1 MEYSDQSMSRDRR
14 VVKIYRVTCSNGD
27 VAAGAL
33 LGKSEP
39 VPVTI
44 TEVRSTER
52 FVGTE
57 EQPRQVLHV
66 TLGRSMRD
74 GPVRVEVTASDRPSD
89 RRGSGIIGSLPGE
102 EVRGEV
108 TVPAGDGA
116 VRVDVP
122 LLLPDDA
129 RVGDE
134 LPVRVAARAD
144 AGADADGIVVVAE
157 PGWTMVMVS
166 HFHYDPVWWSTQA
179 SYTTDWDFVGS
190 DWSTRPAFVDNG
202 FALVEAHLKLAV
214 RDPDY
219 HFVLAELDYLKPYF
233 DTFPEQ
239 RVVLRRL
246 LAEGRVELVG
256 GTYNE
261 PNTNLTS
268 SETTIRNLVYGIGF
282 QRDILGGD
290 PQFAWQLD
298 VFGHDPQFP
307 GLAAKAGLTGSAW
320 ARGPHHQW
328 GPLRQHWDQDR
339 TGDVRVMQFESEF
352 EWISPSGDGVLTHY
366 MPDHYG
372 PGWELQHAPSVEA
385 AGDIAYQLF
394 QVLKPVA
401 ATRNTLLPV
410 GGDYCPPN
418 NWVTELHRW
427 WNDHYVW
434 PKFVCGTTRMFLDRV
449 RDGLTEQGRRPSPQT
464 RDMNPVYTGKD
475 VSYIDTKQAQRAAET
490 AATDAE
496 KLATFACL
504 LGEGRYP
511 EAALDKV
518 WRQLA
523 FGAHHDAITGSE
535 ADQVYI
541 DLVTG
546 WREAYELARGARDAA
561 SAAIVGRID
570 TTGEG
575 SALVVLNTLAF
586 DRSDLVRAEVDISR
600 RVRVLDDA
608 GDEVP
613 VVVEEPGVIRFV
625 ARDVPSMGWRT
636 YRVVDGDAAGWT
648 DVEGSSTIESDAY
661 RITADPARGGT
672 LTSVYDRRQD
682 RELLTGPGN
691 ELRVYEEYAAHPRF
705 SEGPWH
711 LLPNGRS
718 VRSANGGAR
727 VTVQESAIGRRLV
740 SRGVVDGIELEQ
752 VTTLVEG
759 LDRVDFSTRFLDHAV
774 SDRLVRVRFPVD
786 QPGGLPVSEVASGV
800 VGRGFGLIEAD
811 TAEAPWTLDNPANTW
826 FGIGTTLA
834 VDAVDGAGERV
845 GTRAVAVAEVVVS
858 DGGDPAGARDLVVA
872 LARRGVTSTT
882 SQASGSRY
890 GDLSVDSNLPDLR
903 FVLADGPNALLD
915 ELESRVGSLP
925 DGDLLYIPALK
936 PLTETWVPHA
946 DLRDV
951 DALPVVVVRDV
962 AAAVEAVT
970 SGRLTALVAGGR
982 SVEPHQD
989 GTVALLTLGLPGF
1002 AVDPEGGLNLSLMRS
1017 CTGWPSGVWIDPPRR
1032 TTPDGSAFQLQ
1043 HWTHEF
1049 HYALVSSDGDW
1060 RHAYLPARGQALSA
1074 PLLAVAATGS
1084 PGDLPATHSLLT
1096 VEPARDVL
1104 VSTVKAAGNPVAS
1117 GGHDRAD
1124 PRHSVT
1130 LRLVETT
1137 GKARRATVTL
1147 ASTPIQSA
1155 ARADL
1160 LEVPRE
1166 PLEVD
1171 DGVLA
1176 LDLDGQQIE
1185 TVVATVATTG
1195 QPKDAVLGPDREEAQ
1210 PVFSRYWLHNRGPA
1224 PMGFLPVSVAITPT
1238 VARCGAG
1245 DRFEVSWVCASQY
1258 AESPVTVAS
1267 RLSLPDG
1274 WTATLAE
1281 AQTTLAPS
1289 GYARFRSWVEVP
1301 AGAAAGQYAV
1311 AAQVTPDDGHLPG
1324 GGAVDVVEDVVTV
1337 FVGDSEALRETLGFG
1352 LPSTADLGRNP
1363 QLGTADDAARPT
1375 GLSVDVDTTSLMVA
1389 PGAVATV
1396 TVVLRNDT
1404 LSPVRGEI
1412 QLASPWGT
1420 WEWIPRPTRGFAVDA
1435 GATVEVAF
1443 DVSPPADATP
1453 GHAWLLAKVMWFGR
1467 VQYAETVR
1475 VEVRA

>member
-1 MEYSDQSMSRDRR
+1 
-14 VVKIYRVTCSNGD
+14 
-27 VAAGAL
+27 
-33 LGKSEP
+33 

-66 TLGRSMRD
+66 ALERSMRD
-74 GPVRVEVTASDRPSD
+74 GPVRVAVTTSDRPSD
-89 RRGSGIIGSLPGE
+89 LRGSGIIGSLPGNE
-102 EVRGEV
+102 IRGEV
-108 TVPAGDGA
+108 TVPPGDSE

-122 LLLPDDA
+122 LDLPDDA
-129 RVGDE
+129 GAGDE
-134 LPVRVAARAD
+134 LPVRVVARAD
-144 AGADADGIVVVAE
+144 SGGEADAYATVVVAE

-179 SYTTDWDFVGS
+179 SYTTDWDFVGP

-239 RVVLRRL
+239 RAVLRRL

-261 PNTNLTS
+261 PNTNLTA

-290 PQFAWQLD
+290 PRSAWQLD

-385 AGDIAYQLF
+385 AGDIAYRLF
-394 QVLKPVA
+394 EVLKPVA

-427 WNDHYVW
+427 WNAHYVW

-449 RDGLTEQGRRPSPQT
+449 REGLAEQGRRPSPQT

-496 KLATFACL
+496 KLATFASL

-541 DLVTG
+541 DLLTG
-546 WREAYELARGARDAA
+546 WREAYDLARGARDAA
-561 SAAIVGRID
+561 ATAIVRRVD

-575 SALVVLNTLAF
+575 SAIVVLNTLAF
-586 DRSDLVRAEVDISR
+586 DRTELVRAEVDTSHG
-600 RVRVLDDA
+600 VRVLDDA
-608 GDEVP
+608 GDDVP
-613 VVVEEPGVIRFV
+613 VVVEAPGVIRFV

-636 YRVVDGDAAGWT
+636 YRVADGGSSAGWT
-648 DVEGSSTIESDAY
+648 DAEGSVTVESDAY
-661 RITADPARGGT
+661 RIAADATRGGT

-682 RELLTGPGN
+682 RELLRGPGN

-718 VRSANGGAR
+718 VSSADGEAR
-727 VTVQESAIGRRLV
+727 VALQESPIGRRFV
-740 SRGVVDGIELEQ
+740 ARGMVDGIEFEQ

-759 LDRVDFSTRFLDHAV
+759 LDRVDFTTRFLDHAV

-786 QPGGLPVSEVASGV
+786 QPGGLPLSEVASGV
-800 VGRGFGLIEAD
+800 VGRGFGLIDAD

-834 VDAVDGAGERV
+834 VDAVDEAGEAV
-845 GTRAVAVAEVVVS
+845 GTRAVAVAEVVVA
-858 DGGDPAGARDLVVA
+858 DDADPADARDLVVA
-872 LARRGVTSTT
+872 LARSGVTATT
-882 SQASGSRY
+882 SRASGSRY

-925 DGDLLYIPALK
+925 EGDLLFVPALK

-962 AAAVEAVT
+962 AVAVEAVT
-970 SGRLTALVAGGR
+970 SGRLSARVAGGR
-982 SVEPHQD
+982 AVEPHRD

-1002 AVDPEGGLNLSLMRS
+1002 AVDPEAGLNLSLMRS

-1060 RHAYLPARGQALSA
+1060 RDAYLPARGQAFST
-1074 PLLAVAATGS
+1074 PLLAVPTTGS

-1096 VEPARDVL
+1096 VEPEREVL

-1117 GGHDRAD
+1117 GGHDGAD

-1130 LRLVETT
+1130 MRLVETT
-1137 GKARRATVTL
+1137 GTARRAMVTVPT
-1147 ASTPIQSA
+1147 TPLQSA

-1166 PLEVD
+1166 PLEVE
-1171 DGVLA
+1171 DGVLTV
-1176 LDLDGQQIE
+1176 DLDGQQIE
-1185 TVVATVATTG
+1185 TVVATLAAAS
-1195 QPKDAVLGPDREEAQ
+1195 QRKDAVLGPDREEAQ

-1224 PMGFLPVSVAITPT
+1224 PMGFLPVSVAVTPT
-1238 VARCGAG
+1238 VARCGPG
-1245 DRFEVSWVCASQY
+1245 DRFEVSWVCSNQY
-1258 AESPVTVAS
+1258 AGSSVAVAS

-1274 WTATLAE
+1274 WSATLPGAP
-1281 AQTTLAPS
+1281 TTLAPS

-1301 AGAAAGQYAV
+1301 SEALPGEYAV

-1324 GGAVDVVEDVVTV
+1324 GGAVEVVEDVVTV
-1337 FVGDSEALRETLGFG
+1337 FVGDSSALREVLGFG
-1352 LPSTADLGRNP
+1352 LPSAADLSRNP
-1363 QLGTADDAARPT
+1363 QLGATVDDAARPT
-1375 GLSVDVDTTSLMVA
+1375 GLAVEVGTTSLVVA
-1389 PGAVATV
+1389 SGAVATV
-1396 TVVLRNDT
+1396 TVTLRNDT
-1404 LSPVRGEI
+1404 SSPVRGEI
-1412 QLASPWGT
+1412 QVASPWGT

-1435 GATVEVAF
+1435 GATTEVAIEIA
-1443 DVSPPADATP
+1443 PPADATP
-1453 GHAWLLAKVMWFGR
+1453 GHAWLMAKVMWFGR

-1475 VEVRA
+1475 VEVRE

>member
-1 MEYSDQSMSRDRR
+1 MSL
-14 VVKIYRVTCSNGD
+14 
-27 VAAGAL
+27 A
-33 LGKSEP
+33 
-39 VPVTI
+39 I
-44 TEVRSTER
+44 TEVTSTER
-52 FVGTE
+52 FVGTS

-66 TLGRSMRD
+66 TLERSMPD
-74 GPVRVEVTASDRPSD
+74 GRVRVEVTGREAPGSLFASDI
-89 RRGSGIIGSLPGE
+89 SGG
-102 EVRGEV
+102 VN
-108 TVPAGDGA
+108 VPAGDRT

-122 LLLPDDA
+122 LDLPERA
-129 RVGDE
+129 GVGAE
-134 LPVRVAARAD
+134 LPVQVTARTESGGR
-144 AGADADGIVVVAE
+144 AGAYGTVVIAE

-179 SYTTDWDFVGS
+179 SYTTDWDFVGP

-233 DTFPEQ
+233 DTYPEQ
-239 RVVLRRL
+239 RTVLRRL

-268 SETTIRNLVYGIGF
+268 SETTIRNFVYGIGF
-282 QRDILGGD
+282 QRGILGGD
-290 PQFAWQLD
+290 PQSAWQLD
-298 VFGHDPQFP
+298 AFGHDPQFP

-339 TGDVRVMQFESEF
+339 TGDITVMQFESEF

-385 AGDIAYQLF
+385 AGDIAYHLF

-427 WNDHYVW
+427 WNEHYVW
-434 PKFVCGTTRMFLDRV
+434 PRFVCGTTTMFLDRV
-449 RDGLTEQGRRPSPQT
+449 REGLAEQGRAPSPQS

-496 KLATFACL
+496 KLTTFAAL
-504 LGEGRYP
+504 LGVGRYP

-541 DLVTG
+541 DLLTG
-546 WREAYELARGARDAA
+546 WREAYDLASEAREAA
-561 SAAIVGRID
+561 ATAIVGSID
-570 TTGEG
+570 TRGDG
-575 SALVVLNTLAF
+575 AALVVLNTVAF
-586 DRSDLVRAEVDISR
+586 DRSDVVRAQVDTSR
-600 RVRVLDDA
+600 GVRLLDDR
-608 GDEVP
+608 GEEVP
-613 VVVEEPGVIRFV
+613 VVVEPPGVVRFV

-636 YRVVDGDAAGWT
+636 YRVLEGGPSHGWT
-648 DVEGSSTIESDAY
+648 DVAGDEGPVTVESDAY
-661 RITADPARGGT
+661 RVTADPARGGT
-672 LTSVYDRRQD
+672 LTSIRNLRQD

-718 VRSANGGAR
+718 VHAADLEAR
-727 VTVQESAIGRRLV
+727 VVLQESVIGRRLV
-740 SRGVVDGIELEQ
+740 ARGQVDGIDYEQ
-752 VTTLVEG
+752 VTTLVDG
-759 LDRVDFSTRFLDHAV
+759 LDRVDHTTRFLDHTV

-786 QPGGLPVSEVASGV
+786 QPGGLPVSEVASAV
-800 VGRGFGLIEAD
+800 IGRGFGLIDAD

-826 FGIGTTLA
+826 FGVGTTLA
-834 VDAVDGAGERV
+834 IDAVDSAGQRQ
-845 GTRAVAVAEVVVS
+845 GTRAVAVAEVVVP
-858 DGGDPAGARDLVVA
+858 DEADPASARDLVVA
-872 LARRGVTSTT
+872 LARRGVTATT
-882 SQASGSRY
+882 SRASGSRY

-903 FVLADGPNALLD
+903 FVLADRPNTLVD
-915 ELESRVGSLP
+915 ELETRVGRLP
-925 DGDLLYIPALK
+925 EGALLLVPPLK
-936 PLTETWVPHA
+936 PLAETWVPHA

-962 AAAVEAVT
+962 PAAVEAVT
-970 SGRLTALVAGGR
+970 SGRVSALLAGGR
-982 SVEPHQD
+982 EVEPHED
-989 GTVALLTLGLPGF
+989 GTVALLTYGLPGF

-1049 HYALVSSDGDW
+1049 QYALVSHEGDW
-1060 RHAYLPARGQALSA
+1060 RDAYLPARGQAFTT
-1074 PLLAVAATGS
+1074 PLLAVPATGAS
-1084 PGDLPATHSLLT
+1084 GDLPATHSLLT

-1104 VSTVKAAGNPVAS
+1104 VQTVKAAGNPVAS
-1117 GGHDRAD
+1117 GGHESAD
-1124 PRHSVT
+1124 PRGSVT
-1130 LRLVETT
+1130 VRVVETT
-1137 GKARRATVTL
+1137 GTARRATLTL
-1147 ASTPIQSA
+1147 PSTPVQSA

-1166 PLEVD
+1166 QLQVD
-1171 DGVLA
+1171 DSVLTV
-1176 LDLDGQQIE
+1176 DIDGQQIE
-1185 TVVATVATTG
+1185 TVVLTAVAAG
-1195 QPKDAVLGPDREEAQ
+1195 EPASNVLGPEREEAQ

-1224 PMGFLPVSVAITPT
+1224 PMGFLPVSVAVTPT
-1238 VARCGAG
+1238 VSRCTAG
-1245 DRFEVSWVCASQY
+1245 GRFEISWVVANQY
-1258 AESPVTVAS
+1258 AASPVAFAS
-1267 RLSLPDG
+1267 RLDVPDG
-1274 WTATLAE
+1274 WTATLPE
-1281 AQTTLAPS
+1281 APAVLTPS
-1289 GYARFRSWVEVP
+1289 GYARFRSWVDVP
-1301 AGAAAGQYAV
+1301 AGAEAGQYAV
-1311 AAQVTPDDGHLPG
+1311 AAQVSPADGALAG
-1324 GGAVDVVEDVVTV
+1324 GGAVEVVEDVVTV
-1337 FVGDSEALRETLGFG
+1337 FVGDSDALSETLGFG
-1352 LPSTADLGRNP
+1352 LPSTADIGRNP
-1363 QLGTADDAARPT
+1363 QQGATTEDSARPT
-1375 GLSVDVDTTSLMVA
+1375 GLDVAVDTTAVVVV
-1389 PGAVATV
+1389 PGGSTTV
-1396 TVVLRNDT
+1396 TLT
-1404 LSPVRGEI
+1404 LQNTTRSQVRGEI
-1412 QLASPWGT
+1412 QVASPWGT
-1420 WEWIPRPTRGFAVDA
+1420 WDWVTRPTRGFAVSA
-1435 GATVEVAF
+1435 GGTATVPV
-1443 DVSPPADATP
+1443 DVTPPADSTP

-1467 VQYAETVR
+1467 AQYAETVR
-1475 VEVRA
+1475 VEVRP